1 MQHAFSL
8 SASNPLISHGNV
20 IPVLPTFSSEQAD
33 LRDILDVLTVD
44 ANGAIVNVVEPQ
56 EQIDQHGFFR
66 TRQTT
71 SPTFFPARVVGII
84 QRMAIE
90 F

>member
-20 IPVLPTFSSEQAD
+20 IPALPTFSSEQAD
-33 LRDILDVLTVD
+33 LRDIPDVLTVD

-56 EQIDQHGFFR
+56 E
-66 TRQTT
+66 
-71 SPTFFPARVVGII
+71 
-84 QRMAIE
+84 
-90 F
+90 